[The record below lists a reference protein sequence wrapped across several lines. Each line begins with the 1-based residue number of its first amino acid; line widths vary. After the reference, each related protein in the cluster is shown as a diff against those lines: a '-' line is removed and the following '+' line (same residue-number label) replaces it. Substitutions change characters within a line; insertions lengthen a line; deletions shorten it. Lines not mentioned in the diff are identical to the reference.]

1 MGFTIRGLASAALL
15 SFSLCLTS
23 ALVAQPQAPEPTLP
37 PRIQQ
42 IEHIYE
48 RADGTITETL
58 NVIVAANNT
67 CGFLTP
73 NTETHLTCFSDYKCL
88 YETEKYN
95 VAVCPKSGFHT
106 ACMNSEEAGN
116 TSKCDDHCRTNTNIR
131 KCSESGNTECLT
143 IYYPN
148 SMKQY
153 FCHASSAYRNAA
165 FMTGLDDLQESTL
178 KVNFFPAVTTA
189 SSTEASDDATST
201 RPTTSTTTTD
211 EPPEEEGGGGSKSN
225 VGAIAGGVVGGVA
238 GLAALGLAMFFLRR
252 RSNKKKE
259 QQTPVAMADQSSLQ
273 PQMPQGMTPE
283 QYQRWSTTSH
293 SPQAWKPT
301 DSPSVAPNQSPQF
314 LVEAP
319 NDSAAQVH
327 EMDGGGRSIGR

>member
-1 MGFTIRGLASAALL
+1 MGFTMRGLASAVLL
-15 SFSLCLTS
+15 SFSLCLTN
-23 ALVAQPQAPEPTLP
+23 ALVAQPQAPEPTVP
-37 PRIQQ
+37 PRMQQ

-67 CGFLTP
+67 CGFYTP
-73 NTETHLTCFSDYKCL
+73 DTDTYLTCFSDYNCL

-106 ACMNSEEAGN
+106 ACMNSEESGN

-131 KCSESGNTECLT
+131 KCSRSGYTECLT

-153 FCHASSAYRNAA
+153 FCHESSAYRNAA
-165 FMTGLDDLQESTL
+165 FMTGLDDLRETTL
-178 KVNFFPAVTTA
+178 EVSFFPVVTTA
-189 SSTEASDDATST
+189 SSTETSDEETSS
-201 RPTTSTTTTD
+201 RPTTTATTTATTTD
-211 EPPEEEGGGGSKSN
+211 EPPPPSSEGSKSN
-225 VGAIAGGVVGGVA
+225 AGAIAGGVVGGVA
-238 GLAALGLAMFFLRR
+238 GLAALGLVMFFLRR
-252 RSNKKKE
+252 RNNKKKE

-319 NDSAAQVH
+319 NDSATQVH
-327 EMDGGGRSIGR
+327 EMDGGGR